1 MKCFAFHFLL
11 NVLRSKITIAPHS
24 SLLTKTL
31 MEKHLD
37 PLWIEHGYGTR
48 FQGFQNLM
56 RHRIRD
62 ILLVT
67 SLYDL
72 YLFEDDGRLD
82 ELISN
87 EYQHLNLSHSP
98 ELTRV
103 SSGKEAVVLAAKER
117 RFDLILT
124 TLHVEDMSAVQLA
137 REAREAGVTIPIVLL
152 AYDSRELTQLW
163 AQRDIAVFDQ
173 VFVWRG
179 DYRLIVGI
187 IKYLEDRMNV
197 DHDTRLVGVQSII
210 FIEDNIRARSTILPM
225 LYTELLEQSHR
236 LISEGINLSHKAL
249 RTVARPKIL
258 ACGNYEE
265 AWKYFETY
273 REYILGVISDIDFP
287 RRGRPDNE
295 AGFRFAK
302 AVRALNPDLPILLQS
317 RAPGYEREAESLNF
331 SFITKDSPD
340 FAAQLRRF
348 MTEYFSF
355 GDFVFRI
362 PGGREVGRAS
372 DLKSLR
378 EQLQY
383 VPEESVRYHA
393 EHNHF
398 SNWLKA
404 RTEFRLAEKIRLLK
418 TSDYPDVEGIR
429 RTLISSL
436 GAYRRSQQ
444 QGLITEFEKDSFDP
458 ALSFARIGGGSLGG
472 KARGL
477 GFLNMLINNYEVRGR
492 FAGVYISVPPAV
504 VIGAEIFDQFLDRNN
519 LRKFA
524 LESRDD
530 AEITRRFLNG
540 VFPDEPLGDLA
551 AFMTLVR
558 EPLAVRSSS
567 VLEDS
572 QYHPFAGVYQTYM
585 IPNDHPDRFVRL
597 GQLVATIKR
606 VYASTFYQ
614 CAKDYFKAV
623 EYQHDEEK
631 MSVIVQKMAGSRRG
645 PRFYPD
651 FAGVA
656 KSYNY
661 YPVAPQKSGDGI
673 VTVALGL
680 GKTIVDGGAALRFCP
695 KYPDHLP
702 RFSPSDET
710 SDANQTRFYALDM
723 EAPPIVEDE
732 TQDMRVRSYDLHD
745 AEADGVL
752 SKVASTYSFENDAMY
767 DGVSRDGLR
776 VVTFAPILRHKIFPL
791 SEITELLLDMGG
803 WGMGAPVEME
813 FAVNLSVPPGASRQF
828 SLLQM
833 RPMGLRPE
841 SDSIEIENIAGARL
855 ICRSERTLGHGV
867 YADIE
872 DIVYVDAEKF
882 DRARSREAAE
892 EIAAFNEKL
901 INQRRPYLLIGIG
914 RWGSL
919 DPWLGIP
926 VKWDQIA
933 GARGIVEAEFR
944 DMEVDPSQGSHFFHN
959 ITSFRVGYFTVNSR
973 KQDGFLDWPWLRS
986 LSAGEEKTYTRHIR
1000 LAAPIAMKIDGH
1012 QNRGVILIME

>member
-1 MKCFAFHFLL
+1 
-11 NVLRSKITIAPHS
+11 
-24 SLLTKTL
+24 

-72 YLFEDDGRLD
+72 YLFEEDGRFD

-103 SSGKEAVVLAAKER
+103 SSGKEAVLLAAKER

-124 TLHVEDMSAVQLA
+124 TLHVEDMPAVQLA

-152 AYDSRELTQLW
+152 AYDSRELTHLW
-163 AQRDIAVFDQ
+163 AQRDIAAFDQ

-179 DYRLIVGI
+179 EYRLIVSI
-187 IKYLEDRMNV
+187 IKYFEDRMNV

-210 FIEDNIRARSTILPM
+210 FIEDNIRSRSTILPM
-225 LYTELLEQSHR
+225 LYTELMEQSRR

-258 ACGNYEE
+258 TCGSYEE
-265 AWKYFETY
+265 AWNYFETY
-273 REYILGVISDIDFP
+273 REHILGVISDIDFP
-287 RRGRPDNE
+287 REGRPDNE
-295 AGFRFAK
+295 AGIRFAK
-302 AVRALNPDLPILLQS
+302 AIRAENPYLPILLQS
-317 RAPGYEREAESLNF
+317 RAPGYEREAESL
-331 SFITKDSPD
+331 SLAFIAKDAPD

-355 GDFVFRI
+355 GDFVFRV

-372 DLKSLR
+372 DLESLR

-383 VPEESVRYHA
+383 VPDESIRYHA
-393 EHNHF
+393 EQNHF

-404 RTEFRLAEKIRLLK
+404 RTEFRLAERIRRFK
-418 TSDYPDVEGIR
+418 ASDYPDVEGMR
-429 RTLISSL
+429 RTLLSSL
-436 GAYRRSQQ
+436 GAYRRTQQ
-444 QGLITEFEKDSFDP
+444 QGLITEFDRNSFDP
-458 ALSFARIGGGSLGG
+458 AISLARIGGGSLGG

-477 GFLNMLINNYEVRGR
+477 GFLNMLINDYEVRGR
-492 FAGVYISVPPAV
+492 FAGVHISVPPAV
-504 VIGAEIFDQFLDRNN
+504 VIGSEYFDQFLDRNN

-524 LESRDD
+524 LKSHDD
-530 AEITRRFLNG
+530 VEITRRFLKG
-540 VFPDEPLGDLA
+540 IFPEEPLGDLA
-551 AFMTLVR
+551 ALMSLIR

-585 IPNDHPDRFVRL
+585 LPNDHPDRFVRL

-623 EYQHDEEK
+623 EYQHEEEK
-631 MSVIVQKMAGSRRG
+631 MSVIVQKMAGVRRSS
-645 PRFYPD
+645 RFYPD

-661 YPVAPQKSGDGI
+661 YPVAPQTPGDGI

-680 GKTIVDGGAALRFCP
+680 GKTIVDGGAAVRFCP

-702 RFSPSDET
+702 RFSPSDE
-710 SDANQTRFYALDM
+710 SSGDNQTQFYALDM
-723 EAPPIVEDE
+723 ESPAIEEKE
-732 TQDMRVRSYDLHD
+732 TQDLRVRSYDLNE
-745 AEADGVL
+745 AEVDGAL

-776 VVTFAPILRHKIFPL
+776 VVTFAPILRHKMFPL
-791 SEITELLLDMGG
+791 SEIIELLLDMGS

-813 FAVNLSVPPGASRQF
+813 FAVNMSAPQGKPKQF
-828 SLLQM
+828 SMLQM
-833 RPMGLRPE
+833 RPMGLRRE
-841 SDSIEIENIAGARL
+841 AESIEIGDIAGARL

-867 YADIE
+867 HGNIR

-892 EIAAFNEKL
+892 EIATFNEKL
-901 INQRRPYLLIGIG
+901 MKENHPYILIGLG

-944 DMEVDPSQGSHFFHN
+944 DMDVDPSQGSHFFHN

-973 KQDGFLDWPWLRS
+973 RQDGFLDWSWLRS
-986 LSAGEEKTYTRHIR
+986 LPITEEKNFTRHVR
-1000 LAAPIAMKIDGH
+1000 LDSPVTMKIDGH
-1012 QNRGVILIME
+1012 QNKGVITAE

>member
-1 MKCFAFHFLL
+1 M
-11 NVLRSKITIAPHS
+11 T
-24 SLLTKTL
+24 TET
-31 MEKHLD
+31 HLD

-72 YLFEDDGRLD
+72 YLFEDDGRFD

-103 SSGKEAVVLAAKER
+103 SSGKEAVVLASKER

-124 TLHVEDMSAVQLA
+124 TLNVEDMSAVQLA
-137 REAREAGVTIPIVLL
+137 REAREAGVRVPIVLL
-152 AYDSRELTQLW
+152 AYDSKELTQLW
-163 AQRDIAVFDQ
+163 AQRDTAAFDQ

-187 IKYLEDRMNV
+187 IKHLEDRMNV

-210 FIEDNIRARSTILPM
+210 FIEDNIRSRSTILPM

-258 ACGNYEE
+258 TCGSYEE
-265 AWKYFETY
+265 AWRYFEAY
-273 REYILGVISDIDFP
+273 REHILGVISDIDFP
-287 RRGRPDNE
+287 REGRPDNM
-295 AGFRFAK
+295 AGIRFAK
-302 AVRALNPDLPILLQS
+302 AARAENPYLPILLQS
-317 RAPGYEREAESLNF
+317 RASEHEREAESLNL
-331 SFITKDSPD
+331 SFIAKDSPD
-340 FAAQLRRF
+340 FAVRLRQF
-348 MTEYFSF
+348 MEEYFSF
-355 GDFVFRI
+355 GDFIFRT

-372 DLKSLR
+372 GLESLC
-378 EQLQY
+378 EQLRH
-383 VPEESVRYHA
+383 VPDESILYHA
-393 EHNHF
+393 EHGHF

-404 RTEFRLAEKIRLLK
+404 RTEFRLAEKIGRLK
-418 TSDYPDVEGIR
+418 ASDYPDAEGIR
-429 RTLISSL
+429 RTLIAAL

-444 QGLITEFEKDSFDP
+444 QGLITEFDKDSFDP

-477 GFLNMLINNYEVRGR
+477 GFLNMLINDYEVRGR
-492 FAGVYISVPPAV
+492 FAGAHISVPPAV
-504 VIGAEIFDQFLDRNN
+504 VIGSEIFDQFLDRNN

-524 LESRDD
+524 LESHDD
-530 AEITRRFLNG
+530 AEITMRFING
-540 VFPDEPLGDLA
+540 VFPEEPLGDLA

-623 EYQHDEEK
+623 EYRHEEEK
-631 MSVIVQKMAGSRRG
+631 MSVIVQKMVGSRHG
-645 PRFYPD
+645 ERFYPD

-656 KSYNY
+656 KSYDY
-661 YPVAPQKSGDGI
+661 YPVAPQKSGDGT

-695 KYPDHLP
+695 KYPDRLP
-702 RFSPSDET
+702 RFSPSDEA
-710 SDANQTRFYALDM
+710 SGDSQTQFFALDM
-723 EAPPIVEDE
+723 EAPPIGENE

-745 AEADGVL
+745 AETDGVL
-752 SKVASTYSFENDAMY
+752 SKIASTYSFENDAMY
-767 DGVSRDGLR
+767 DGISRDGLR

-791 SEITELLLDMGG
+791 SEIIELLLDMGS
-803 WGMGAPVEME
+803 WGMGAPVELE
-813 FAVNLSVPPGASRQF
+813 FAVNMSVPQGRPGQF

-833 RPMGLRPE
+833 RPMGLRRE
-841 SDSIEIENIAGARL
+841 SEPIEIESVADARL
-855 ICRSERTLGHGV
+855 LCRSERTLGHGV
-867 YADIE
+867 FGDIR
-872 DIVYVDAEKF
+872 DIVCVDAEKF
-882 DRARSREAAE
+882 DRAMSREAAE
-892 EIAAFNEKL
+892 EIAVFNEKL
-901 INQRRPYLLIGIG
+901 LSQRRPYLLIGVG

-926 VKWDQIA
+926 VKWDQIS

-944 DMEVDPSQGSHFFHN
+944 DMNVDPSQGSHFFHN
-959 ITSFRVGYFTVNSR
+959 ITSLRVGYFTVNSR

-986 LSAGEEKTYTRHIR
+986 LPAVEEKTFTRHIR
-1000 LAAPIAMKIDGH
+1000 LDAPITMKIDGH
-1012 QNRGVILIME
+1012 RNKGVILATSENAEIKACD

>member
-1 MKCFAFHFLL
+1 
-11 NVLRSKITIAPHS
+11 
-24 SLLTKTL
+24 

-72 YLFEDDGRLD
+72 YLFEEDGRFD

-87 EYQHLNLSHSP
+87 EYQHLNLSHTP

-103 SSGKEAVVLAAKER
+103 SSGKEAILLAAKER

-137 REAREAGVTIPIVLL
+137 REAREADVTIPIVLL
-152 AYDSRELTQLW
+152 AYDSRELTQMW
-163 AQRDIAVFDQ
+163 AQRDNAAFDQ
-173 VFVWRG
+173 VFVWGG
-179 DYRLIVGI
+179 DYRLIVSI

-210 FIEDNIRARSTILPM
+210 FIEDNIRSRSTILPM
-225 LYTELLEQSHR
+225 LYTELMEQSHR

-265 AWKYFETY
+265 AWKYFEAY
-273 REYILGVISDIDFP
+273 REHILGVISDIDFP
-287 RRGRPDNE
+287 RGGRPDNE
-295 AGFRFAK
+295 AGLRFAK
-302 AVRALNPDLPILLQS
+302 AARAEKPYLPILLQS
-317 RAPGYEREAESLNF
+317 RASGYEREAESLNL
-331 SFITKDSPD
+331 SFIAKDSPD

-355 GDFVFRI
+355 GDFIFRI

-372 DLKSLR
+372 DLESLR
-378 EQLQY
+378 EQLRY
-383 VPEESVRYHA
+383 VPDESILYHA
-393 EHNHF
+393 DQNHF

-404 RTEFRLAEKIRLLK
+404 RTEFRLAERIHQLK

-429 RTLISSL
+429 RTLIASL

-444 QGLITEFEKDSFDP
+444 QGLITEFERDSFDP

-477 GFLNMLINNYEVRGR
+477 GFLNMLINDYEVRGR
-492 FAGVYISVPPAV
+492 FAGARISVPTAV

-540 VFPDEPLGDLA
+540 VFPDEPLSDLA

-585 IPNDHPDRFVRL
+585 IPNEHPDRFVRL

-614 CAKDYFKAV
+614 CAKDYFNAV
-623 EYQHDEEK
+623 EYQHEEEK
-631 MSVIVQKMAGSRRG
+631 MSVIVQKMVGTRHGA
-645 PRFYPD
+645 RFYPD

-661 YPVAPQKSGDGI
+661 YPVTPQKPGDGI

-702 RFSPSDET
+702 RFSPSDE
-710 SDANQTRFYALDM
+710 SSGDNQTQFYALDM
-723 EAPPIVEDE
+723 EAPPIGEDE
-732 TQDMRVRSYDLHD
+732 TRDMRVRGYDLHD

-752 SKVASTYSFENDAMY
+752 QKVASTYSFENDAMY

-791 SEITELLLDMGG
+791 SEIVELLLDMGN

-813 FAVNLSVPPGASRQF
+813 FAVNMSVPPGEPRQF
-828 SLLQM
+828 SMLQM
-833 RPMGLRPE
+833 RPMGLRRE
-841 SDSIEIENIAGARL
+841 SELIEIDDAGDARP

-867 YADIE
+867 YGDIQ

-882 DRARSREAAE
+882 DRSRSREAAE
-892 EIAAFNEKL
+892 EVAAFNEKL
-901 INQRRPYLLIGIG
+901 VNQRRPYLLIGIG

-926 VKWDQIA
+926 VKWNQIA

-944 DMEVDPSQGSHFFHN
+944 DMDVDPSQGSHFFHN

-973 KQDGFLDWPWLRS
+973 NQDGFLDWPWLRS
-986 LSAGEEKTYTRHIR
+986 LSAVEEKNYTKHIR
-1000 LAAPIAMKIDGH
+1000 LDAPITMKIDGH
-1012 QNRGVILIME
+1012 QNKGVILKPER

>member
-1 MKCFAFHFLL
+1 
-11 NVLRSKITIAPHS
+11 
-24 SLLTKTL
+24 

-72 YLFEDDGRLD
+72 YLFEEDGRFD

-87 EYQHLNLSHSP
+87 EYQHLNLSHTP

-137 REAREAGVTIPIVLL
+137 REAREADVKIPIVLL
-152 AYDSRELTQLW
+152 AYDSRELAQLW
-163 AQRDIAVFDQ
+163 AQRDNAAFDQ
-173 VFVWRG
+173 IFVWGG
-179 DYRLIVGI
+179 DYKLIVSI

-197 DHDTRLVGVQSII
+197 DHDTRLVGIQSII
-210 FIEDNIRARSTILPM
+210 FIEDNIRSRSAILPI
-225 LYTELLEQSHR
+225 LYTELWKQSHR

-258 ACGNYEE
+258 TCGNYEE
-265 AWKYFETY
+265 AWKYFITY
-273 REYILGVISDIDFP
+273 REHILGVISDIDFP
-287 RRGRPDNE
+287 RGGHPDNE

-302 AVRALNPDLPILLQS
+302 AARAVNPYLPILLQS
-317 RAPGYEREAESLNF
+317 RAQGYEREAEALNF
-331 SFITKDSPD
+331 SFIAKDSPD
-340 FAAQLRRF
+340 FAGQLRRF

-355 GDFVFRI
+355 GDFIFRI

-372 DLKSLR
+372 DLESLR
-378 EQLQY
+378 EQLQF

-393 EHNHF
+393 EQNHF

-404 RTEFRLAEKIRLLK
+404 RTEFRLAEKIQRFK
-418 TSDYPDVEGIR
+418 ASDYPDVEGIR
-429 RTLISSL
+429 HTLISSL

-444 QGLITEFEKDSFDP
+444 QGLITEFERNSFDP

-477 GFLNMLINNYEVRGR
+477 GFLNMLINDYEVRGR
-492 FAGVYISVPPAV
+492 FAGAHISVPTAV

-540 VFPDEPLGDLA
+540 VFPEEPLGDLA
-551 AFMTLVR
+551 AFMTLIR

-585 IPNDHPDRFVRL
+585 IPNEHPDRFVRL
-597 GQLVATIKR
+597 GRLVATIKR

-614 CAKDYFKAV
+614 CAKDYFDAA
-623 EYQHDEEK
+623 EYQHEEEK
-631 MSVIVQKMAGSRRG
+631 MSVIVQKMVGTRHGA
-645 PRFYPD
+645 RFYPD

-661 YPVAPQKSGDGI
+661 YPAAPQKPGDGI
-673 VTVALGL
+673 VTMALGL
-680 GKTIVDGGAALRFCP
+680 GKTIVDGGAAVRFCP

-702 RFSPSDET
+702 RFSPSDE
-710 SDANQTRFYALDM
+710 SSGDNQTQFYALDM
-723 EAPPIVEDE
+723 EAPPIGEGE

-745 AEADGVL
+745 AETDGVL
-752 SKVASTYSFENDAMY
+752 QKVASTYSFENDAMY

-791 SEITELLLDMGG
+791 SEIVEFLLDMGN

-813 FAVNLSVPPGASRQF
+813 FAVNMSVPPGEPRQF
-828 SLLQM
+828 SMLQM
-833 RPMGLRPE
+833 RPMGLRRE
-841 SDSIEIENIAGARL
+841 SESIELEAVAGERL

-867 YADIE
+867 YEDIR

-882 DRARSREAAE
+882 ERSGSREAAE
-892 EIAAFNEKL
+892 EIATFNEKL
-901 INQRRPYLLIGIG
+901 ISRRRPYLLIGIG

-926 VKWDQIA
+926 VKWSQIA
-933 GARGIVEAEFR
+933 GARGIIEAEFR
-944 DMEVDPSQGSHFFHN
+944 DMDVDPSQGSHFFHN
-959 ITSFRVGYFTVNSR
+959 ITSFRVGYFTVNLR
-973 KQDGFLDWPWLRS
+973 NRDGFLDWPWLRS
-986 LSAGEEKTYTRHIR
+986 LPAVGEKKYTKHVR
-1000 LAAPIAMKIDGH
+1000 LDDPITMKIDGH
-1012 QNRGVILIME
+1012 RNKGVILTRIFHGVS

>member
-1 MKCFAFHFLL
+1 M
-11 NVLRSKITIAPHS
+11 T
-24 SLLTKTL
+24 
-31 MEKHLD
+31 EKHLD

-56 RHRIRD
+56 RHRICD

-72 YLFEDDGRLD
+72 YLFEEDGRFD
-82 ELISN
+82 ELIGN
-87 EYQHLNLSHSP
+87 EYQHLNLSHTP
-98 ELTRV
+98 GLTRV
-103 SSGKEAVVLAAKER
+103 SSGKEAIALATTER

-137 REAREAGVTIPIVLL
+137 REAREAGVTIPIVHL
-152 AYDSRELTQLW
+152 AYNSREL
-163 AQRDIAVFDQ
+163 AQFRAQSDTDAFEQ
-173 VFVWRG
+173 VFVWGG

-187 IKYLEDRMNV
+187 IKHLEDRMNV

-210 FIEDNIRARSTILPM
+210 FIEDDIRYRSTLLPL

-258 ACGNYEE
+258 TCGSYEE
-265 AWKYFETY
+265 AWNYFKTY
-273 REYILGVISDIDFP
+273 REHILGVISDIDFP
-287 RRGRPDNE
+287 HKGRPDSE
-295 AGFRFAK
+295 AGIRFAK
-302 AVRALNPDLPILLQS
+302 AVREMNPDIPILLQS
-317 RAPGYEREAESLNF
+317 RVPDYEREAKTLKL
-331 SFITKDSPD
+331 SFIAKDSPN
-340 FAAQLRRF
+340 FTAKLRRF

-355 GDFVFRI
+355 GDFVFKT
-362 PGGREVGRAS
+362 PDGREVGRAS

-383 VPEESVRYHA
+383 VPDESVRYHA
-393 EHNHF
+393 ENNHF

-404 RTEFRLAEKIRLLK
+404 RNEFRLAEKIRQLK
-418 TSDYPDVEGIR
+418 TSDFSDAEAMR
-429 RTLISSL
+429 RTLIASL
-436 GAYRRSQQ
+436 GAYTRSQQ

-458 ALSFARIGGGSLGG
+458 DLSFARIGGGLLGG

-477 GFLNMLINNYEVRGR
+477 GFLNMLINNYEVRRR
-492 FAGVYISVPPAV
+492 FAGVQISVPPAV
-504 VIGAEIFDQFLDRNN
+504 VIGSEIFDQFLDRNN

-540 VFPDEPLGDLA
+540 VLPEESLGDLA
-551 AFMTLVR
+551 AFLHMVR

-567 VLEDS
+567 ALEDS
-572 QYHPFAGVYQTYM
+572 QYYPFAGVYQTYM
-585 IPNDHPDRFVRL
+585 IPNHHTDCFVRL
-597 GQLVATIKR
+597 GWLAATIKR

-614 CAKDYFKAV
+614 CAKDYFKAT
-623 EYQHDEEK
+623 EHQHEEEK
-631 MSVIVQKMAGSRRG
+631 MSIIVQKMAGVRHG
-645 PRFYPD
+645 TRFYPD

-661 YPVAPQKSGDGI
+661 YPVAPQKTVDGI
-673 VTVALGL
+673 VTVAMGL
-680 GKTIVDGGAALRFCP
+680 GKTIVDGGVAVSFCP

-702 RFSPSDET
+702 RFSLTDET
-710 SDANQTRFYALDM
+710 AGGSQTQFYALDM
-723 EAPPIVEDE
+723 EAPPIEDTE
-732 TQDMRVRSYDLHD
+732 TRDMRVRNYSLHD
-745 AEADGVL
+745 AETDGVL
-752 SKVASTYSFENDAMY
+752 ARVASTYSFENDAMY

-776 VVTFAPILRHKIFPL
+776 VVTFAPILRHKTFPL
-791 SEITELLLDMGG
+791 CEIAELLLDMGS
-803 WGMGAPVEME
+803 WGMGAPVEIE
-813 FAVNLSVPPGASRQF
+813 FAVNLSASRGEPKQF

-833 RPMGLRPE
+833 RPLGLWRE
-841 SDSIEIENIAGARL
+841 SDSLEIEDVADSRL

-867 YADIE
+867 YGDIH

-892 EIAAFNEKL
+892 EIAFLNERL
-901 INQRRPYLLIGIG
+901 INQKRPYLLVGIG
-914 RWGSL
+914 RWGSM

-933 GARGIVEAEFR
+933 GARGIIEAEFM

-973 KQDGFLDWPWLRS
+973 NRDGFLDWQWLRS
-986 LSAGEEKTYTRHIR
+986 LPAEEEKTYTRHIR
-1000 LAAPIAMKIDGH
+1000 FDAPITIKIDGH
-1012 QNRGVILIME
+1012 RNKGIILKPE

>member
-1 MKCFAFHFLL
+1 
-11 NVLRSKITIAPHS
+11 
-24 SLLTKTL
+24 
-31 MEKHLD
+31 MEKQLD

-56 RHRIRD
+56 RRRIRD

-72 YLFEDDGRLD
+72 YLFEEDGRFD

-87 EYQHLNLSHSP
+87 EYQRLNLSHSP
-98 ELTRV
+98 EVTRV
-103 SSGKEAVVLAAKER
+103 SSGKEAVLLAAEER

-124 TLHVEDMSAVQLA
+124 TLHVEDMTAVQLA
-137 REAREAGVTIPIVLL
+137 QAARAAGVTIPIVLL

-163 AQRDIAVFDQ
+163 AQRDTAAFDQ
-173 VFVWRG
+173 LFVWRG
-179 DYRLIVGI
+179 DYRLIVSI
-187 IKYLEDRMNV
+187 IKYFEDRMNV

-210 FIEDNIRARSTILPM
+210 FIEDNIRSRSTILPL
-225 LYTELLEQSHR
+225 LYTELMEQSRR

-258 ACGNYEE
+258 ACDSYEE

-273 REYILGVISDIDFP
+273 REHILGVISDIDFP
-287 RRGRPDNE
+287 REGRPDNE
-295 AGFRFAK
+295 AGIRFAK
-302 AVRALNPDLPILLQS
+302 AVRAVNPYMPILLQS
-317 RAPGYEREAESLNF
+317 LNPEYESEAEALDI
-331 SFITKDSPD
+331 SFIAKESPD
-340 FAAQLRRF
+340 FTARLSRF

-355 GDFVFRI
+355 GDFIFRI

-372 DLKSLR
+372 DLESLR

-383 VPEESVRYHA
+383 VPDESIHYHA

-418 TSDYPDVEGIR
+418 TSDYPDTDGMR
-429 RTLISSL
+429 RTLITLL

-444 QGLITEFEKDSFDP
+444 QGIITEFDGDSFDP

-492 FAGVYISVPPAV
+492 FAGVHISVPPAV
-504 VIGAEIFDQFLDRNN
+504 VIGADIFDQFLDRNN

-530 AEITRRFLNG
+530 AEITRRFLG
-540 VFPDEPLGDLA
+540 SVFPEEPLGDLA
-551 AFMTLVR
+551 AFLNLIR

-585 IPNDHPDRFVRL
+585 IPNDHPDRFIRL
-597 GQLVATIKR
+597 GHLVSTIKR

-614 CAKDYFKAV
+614 CARDYFKAL
-623 EYQHDEEK
+623 EYQHEEEK
-631 MSVIVQKMAGSRRG
+631 MSVIVQKMVGMRHGA
-645 PRFYPD
+645 RFYPD

-661 YPVAPQKSGDGI
+661 YPVAPQKPGDGI
-673 VTVALGL
+673 VAVALGL
-680 GKTIVDGGAALRFCP
+680 GKTIVDGGASVRFCP
-695 KYPDHLP
+695 KYPGHLP
-702 RFSPSDET
+702 RFSPPDET
-710 SDANQTRFYALDM
+710 AGDSQTRFYALDM
-723 EAPPIVEDE
+723 EAPPIEDDV
-732 TQDMRVRSYDLHD
+732 TRDLRVRNYDLCD
-745 AEADGVL
+745 AETDGVL
-752 SKVASTYSFENDAMY
+752 SRVASTYSFENDAMY

-791 SEITELLLDMGG
+791 SEIAELLLDMGS

-813 FAVNLSVPPGASRQF
+813 FAVNLSVPPGQARQF
-828 SLLQM
+828 SMLQM
-833 RPMGLRPE
+833 RPLGLRRE
-841 SDSIEIENIAGARL
+841 SDSIEIEDVADSRL
-855 ICRSERTLGHGV
+855 VCRSERALGHGV
-867 YADIE
+867 YDDIK

-882 DRARSREAAE
+882 DRARSGEAAD
-892 EIAAFNEKL
+892 EIAVFNGKL
-901 INQRRPYLLIGIG
+901 ADQRRPYILIGIG

-944 DMEVDPSQGSHFFHN
+944 DMDVDPSQGSHFFHN
-959 ITSFRVGYFTVNSR
+959 ITSSRVGYFTVNLR
-973 KQDGFLDWPWLRS
+973 KRDGFLDWAWLRS
-986 LSAGEEKTYTRHIR
+986 LRAEEEKTLTRHIR
-1000 LAAPIAMKIDGH
+1000 LDAPITMKIDGH
-1012 QNRGVILIME
+1012 WNKGIILKPE